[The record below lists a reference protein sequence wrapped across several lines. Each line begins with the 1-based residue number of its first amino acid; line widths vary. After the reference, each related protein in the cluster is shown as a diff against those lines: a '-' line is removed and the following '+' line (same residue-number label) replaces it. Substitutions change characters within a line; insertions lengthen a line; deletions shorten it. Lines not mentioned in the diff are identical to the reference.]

1 MRKICLQCETKNLD
15 EYRRLS
21 EFAAEIGVTH
31 VNVGEVEPS
40 LWQWDRNRYDPYP
53 NWGMYHPTLFKFIVP
68 DVLKQYLPVEYAKRN
83 LENLIARVEILR
95 EFGLK
100 AAFSGME
107 PGWLPEE
114 VYQDHPEWR
123 GARCDQPRRARA
135 EYYAPC
141 VDQPE
146 VRKFYTDTV
155 AELCSYA
162 PIEYFHLMTN
172 DSGGG
177 LCWSEGLYPG
187 KNGPMW
193 CQDRPIGER
202 IASFLSIFQEGA
214 ERAGLHD
221 VEVNVRHIAENDET
235 AARPLLRRN
244 QSINA
249 HTKDGSAAF
258 VWIGFPRGETDD
270 HTFPVRLLPRMEY
283 YAEGVQNAQENPENN
298 HFISLRSTEDV
309 ETISFLRRFYG
320 KIGKGPLGRTRA
332 ITELAASFVGEENA
346 DDLAEIWHLIE
357 QGVSRL
363 DYLQTGGHIFMLGTV
378 HQRWLT
384 RPLVAFPEELTK
396 EEKAYYRDYQFQA
409 QSEEDA
415 DNLLDLQAHR
425 WIGGYSGQF
434 LISRTAACTLPLF
447 QRAAEKATRLYQV
460 LLEDRSY
467 RESIR
472 LLILRIRLYLCV
484 IRNAENVCE
493 FQTILDRT
501 DRSEAPRDRSPVLW
515 EQGDARMVKINAVVR
530 REIDN
535 TLEIITLLKEGG
547 ACELLLCAPSEEQE
561 TIMRFGPAILE
572 DLKKKIQIMEKH
584 RRDFTRLYKPLN
596 R

>member
-1 MRKICLQCETKNLD
+1 MKKICLQCKTETLD
-15 EYRRLS
+15 DFRRLS
-21 EFAAEIGVTH
+21 EFSAGIGVTH
-31 VNVGEVEPS
+31 VNIGQVEPS
-40 LWQWDRNRYDPYP
+40 LWQWDRNRNDPYP
-53 NWGMYHPTLFKFIVP
+53 NWGMYNSTLFKFIVP
-68 DVLKQYLPVEYAKRN
+68 DALKPYLPEEYAKRN
-83 LENLIARVEILR
+83 LEKLIARAEILR

-100 AAFSGME
+100 AAFSGMK

-123 GARCDQPRRARA
+123 GARCDQPRRART

-141 VDQPE
+141 VDHPD

-155 AELCSYA
+155 AGLCSYA

-177 LCWSEGLYPG
+177 LCWCEGLYPG
-187 KNGPMW
+187 KNGPVR
-193 CQDRPIGER
+193 CQNRPIGER

-214 ERAGLHD
+214 EQAGLFD
-221 VEVNVRHIAENDET
+221 VEVNVRHIAETDET
-235 AARPLLRRN
+235 ATRPLLRRN
-244 QSINA
+244 QSINS

-258 VWIGFPRGETDD
+258 VWIGFPRDETDD
-270 HTFPVRLLPRMEY
+270 HTFPVRLLPRMEF
-283 YAEGVQNAQENPENN
+283 YAEGLQNALANPRNN
-298 HFISLRSTEDV
+298 HFLSLRSMEDTEAV
-309 ETISFLRRFYG
+309 LFLKLFYG
-320 KIGKGPLGRTRA
+320 KIGKGPLGRAGA
-332 ITELAASFVGEENA
+332 ITALAASFVGEEHA

-357 QGVSRL
+357 SGVRHL
-363 DYLQTGGHIFMLGTV
+363 DYLQTGGHLFMLGTV

-396 EEKAYYRDYQFQA
+396 EEKAYYRAYQFQA
-409 QSEEDA
+409 QTEEDA

-425 WIGGYSGQF
+425 WIGGYSGHF
-434 LISRTAACTLPLF
+434 LVSRTAACALPIF
-447 QRAAEKATRLYQV
+447 RRAAEKADRLFRA
-460 LLEDRSY
+460 LPENHSY

-472 LLILRIRLYLCV
+472 LLNLRIRLYSCV

-501 DRSEAPRDRSPVLW
+501 DRKEVPRDRSPVLW
-515 EQGDARMVKINAVVR
+515 EQGDSRMIKINALVR

-535 TLEIITLLKEGG
+535 TLEIIALLKEGG
-547 ACELLLCAPSEEQE
+547 VRELLICAPSEEQE
-561 TIMRFGPAILE
+561 TVMYFGPGILE
-572 DLKKKIQIMEKH
+572 DLKKKILIMEKH